1 MEQQKLEWFYNK
13 IVELQTDMYRFAYSV
28 LKSSDQCEDAVHN
41 AILKAHD
48 NLHQLKNE
56 EAFRAWMFRII
67 RNECLAIVKKQSR
80 FVPLNDEL
88 VMQEKASLEDRIDVG
103 HAVLQLSRKYREVIV
118 LYYYY
123 AYSLDEIAEILRIS
137 QGTVKSRLA
146 RARKALRRIMESSGK
161 EGSHERLEAYRDKK
175 TD

>member
-1 MEQQKLEWFYNK
+1 MEQQRLEWFYSR
-13 IVELQTDMYRFAYSV
+13 IVEFQADMYRFAYSV

-56 EAFRAWMFRII
+56 DAFRAWMFRII
-67 RNECLAIVKKQSR
+67 RNECLAIVKKQKR
-80 FVPLNDEL
+80 FVQLDTET
-88 VMQEKASLEDRIDVG
+88 SLPETGAAEERIDVG
-103 HAVLQLSRKYREVIV
+103 RAVLQLSRKYREVIV

-123 AYSLDEIAEILRIS
+123 EYSLDEIARILRIS
-137 QGTVKSRLA
+137 QGTVKSRMA
-146 RARKALRRIMESSGK
+146 RARKALRRIMVDSGK
-161 EGSHERLEAYRDKK
+161 EGLHERVEAYRDKE